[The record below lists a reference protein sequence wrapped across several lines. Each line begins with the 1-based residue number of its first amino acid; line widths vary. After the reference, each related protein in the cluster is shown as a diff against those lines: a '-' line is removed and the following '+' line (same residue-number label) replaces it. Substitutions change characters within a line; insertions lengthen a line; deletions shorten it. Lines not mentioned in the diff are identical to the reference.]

1 MASVSDTEDGWATL
15 EEMQASSDD
24 ESIKQDSKQSAPDLQ
39 SKVDALQ
46 EKTNLLQLQIKLKND
61 SIKALTDRLDA
72 LEAVDR
78 PTLNYYRD
86 TTRMMAN
93 HQSSINIIKE
103 DVNDLKTQRKDCKS
117 STDVL
122 ADSVNRIEVKAK
134 CLEDETLK
142 RLEEQTGRVNTL
154 ETYLV
159 DLIDETDERVDWAM
173 DEMEGLKAN
182 VERLEKDVKDRIE
195 SEQTTRPLVDQSSI
209 DAIQRDVKSLQ
220 SQSEDYKFSM
230 DGLTEIVKDMENT
243 AKRLEKYINEC
254 FELGYTIRI
263 GNKSATEGIECK
275 LYNMRDN
282 FDSYRD
288 GLDSLQGQ
296 SKVSPDS
303 IEVLENRV
311 DVLARNIEHV
321 EYENSESL
329 HRETLCLR
337 ILEDI
342 KKESEDH
349 IEKQAAR
356 MDALENYLE
365 SRAEAP
371 SERVDRAV
379 TEVNARLEDARI
391 DKSSLQSQIRPN
403 KGFIRSLTKRVGA
416 IESNIEG
423 VERENSERRDERLK
437 KEHEYLTAVD
447 DSLQTPEENTKDC
460 FELEKARVKDT
471 EDKVERLQQKTK
483 DSFGRGI
490 AVAEDQ
496 SKVDAMKRDIET
508 LQSQSKDYKSSIDV
522 LTNSVKDMESKA
534 KRFERKADH
543 INAIGSALQ
552 NLEKAIKAL
561 DAKVERLERQEKDI
575 QCQTR
580 SLMEGLHNSINDCLK
595 QTYTDFSGLTQRVK
609 ILEGARQKGD
619 SVYTATMLNQENRA
633 RNWGAQ
639 LYGTQN
645 GAGYSVFVPS
655 YVNGSVRR

>member
-1 MASVSDTEDGWATL
+1 MATVSDTEDGWATL

-46 EKTNLLQLQIKLKND
+46 EKTDLLQLQIKLKDD

-78 PTLNYYRD
+78 PTFNYYRN
-86 TTRMMAN
+86 TTRMMEN

-103 DVNDLKTQRKDCKS
+103 DVNDLRSQSKDCKS

-122 ADSVNRIEVKAK
+122 AHSVNRIEVKAK

-142 RLEEQTGRVNTL
+142 RLEEQTGRANTL
-154 ETYLV
+154 ETHLV

-173 DEMEGLKAN
+173 DEMEDLKAN
-182 VERLEKDVKDRIE
+182 VE
-195 SEQTTRPLVDQSSI
+195 
-209 DAIQRDVKSLQ
+209 
-220 SQSEDYKFSM
+220 
-230 DGLTEIVKDMENT
+230 
-243 AKRLEKYINEC
+243 RLEKYINEC

-263 GNKSATEGIECK
+263 GNKSAIEEIECK
-275 LYNMRDN
+275 LYIMRDD
-282 FDSYRD
+282 FASYRD

-296 SKVSPDS
+296 SKVSVDS
-303 IEVLENRV
+303 IEALKNRV

-329 HRETLCLR
+329 HRETLRLN
-337 ILEDI
+337 ILEDT
-342 KKESEDH
+342 KKENEDH
-349 IEKQAAR
+349 IEKQVAR

-365 SRAEAP
+365 SRAETP

-391 DKSSLQSQIRPN
+391 DKSSLQSQIRLN
-403 KGFIRSLTKRVGA
+403 KGFIKSLTKRVDA
-416 IESNIEG
+416 LETNIER
-423 VERENSERRDERLK
+423 VERENSERSDERLK
-437 KEHEYLTAVD
+437 KEHEYLTAVN
-447 DSLQTPEENTKDC
+447 DSLQALEENTKDC
-460 FELEKARVKDT
+460 SELETARGKGM
-471 EDKVERLQQKTK
+471 EDKVERLQQKAK
-483 DSFGRGI
+483 DSIGRGI

-496 SKVDAMKRDIET
+496 SKVDAMKGNIET

-543 INAIGSALQ
+543 INTMGSALQ

-580 SLMEGLHNSINDCLK
+580 SLMEGLRNSINDCLK

-619 SVYTATMLNQENRA
+619 SVCTATMLNQENRA
-633 RNWGAQ
+633 RNWDAQ

-655 YVNGSVRR
+655 YVNGSARR

>member
-1 MASVSDTEDGWATL
+1 MASVSDTEDGWTTL
-15 EEMQASSDD
+15 EEMPAASDD
-24 ESIKQDSKQSAPDLQ
+24 ESIKQASKQSAPDLQ

-46 EKTNLLQLQIKLKND
+46 EKTDLLQLQIKLKD
-61 SIKALTDRLDA
+61 DTIKALTNRLDA
-72 LEAVDR
+72 SEAIDL
-78 PTLNYYRD
+78 PTRNYYRD

-93 HQSSINIIKE
+93 HQSSINIIKD
-103 DVNDLKTQRKDCKS
+103 DVNDLKTQSKDCKS
-117 STDVL
+117 SSDAL
-122 ADSVNRIEVKAK
+122 ADSVNGIEVKAK
-134 CLEDETLK
+134 CLEDETIK
-142 RLEEQTGRVNTL
+142 RLEEQTGRMNTL
-154 ETYLV
+154 ETDLV

-173 DEMEGLKAN
+173 DEMEDLRAN
-182 VERLEKDVKDRIE
+182 VKRIEKDVKDHIE
-195 SEQTTRPLVDQSSI
+195 SEQTARPLVDPYTI

-220 SQSEDYKFSM
+220 SQSEDDKFSM
-230 DGLTEIVKDMENT
+230 DGLTECVKDMENT
-243 AKRLEKYINEC
+243 TKRLEKEINEC
-254 FELGYTIRI
+254 LELGYTIRI
-263 GNKSATEGIECK
+263 GNKSTIEGIECK
-275 LYNMRDN
+275 LYIMRDD

-296 SKVSPDS
+296 SKASADS
-303 IEVLENRV
+303 IEVLKNRV
-311 DVLARNIEHV
+311 DVLARSIEHV

-329 HRETLCLR
+329 HRETLRLNT
-337 ILEDI
+337 LEDI
-342 KKESEDH
+342 KMESEDH
-349 IEKQAAR
+349 IEKHTAH

-391 DKSSLQSQIRPN
+391 GESSLQSDIRLN
-403 KGFIRSLTKRVGA
+403 KGFIRFLTKRVDA
-416 IESNIEG
+416 LETNIER

-437 KEHEYLTAVD
+437 KEHEFITAVD
-447 DSLQTPEENTKDC
+447 ESVQGLEENTKDC
-460 FELEKARVKDT
+460 FELETARVKGL

-483 DSFGRGI
+483 DSINRGI
-490 AVAEDQ
+490 AVAGDQ
-496 SKVDAMKRDIET
+496 SKVDAMKGDIET

-522 LTNSVKDMESKA
+522 LTNSVKDVESKT

-561 DAKVERLERQEKDI
+561 DAKVECLERQEKDI

-580 SLMEGLHNSINDCLK
+580 SLMEGLRNSINDCLK

-609 ILEGARQKGD
+609 ILEGARQKSD
-619 SVYTATMLNQENRA
+619 SVYTAAMLNQENLA
-633 RNWGAQ
+633 RSWDVQ